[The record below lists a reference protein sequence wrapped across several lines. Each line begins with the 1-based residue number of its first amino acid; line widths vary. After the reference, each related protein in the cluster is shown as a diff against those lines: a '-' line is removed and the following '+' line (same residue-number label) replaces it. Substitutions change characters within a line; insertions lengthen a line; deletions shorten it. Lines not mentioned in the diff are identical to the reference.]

1 MATAVTTPPPPSS
14 SSSSCGPKLESL
26 ANIDITKLSQSELYT
41 LSKCSNSA
49 FDLHRSDDVVV
60 PNIDRSL
67 FNESSGSR
75 RQTYSRLRQSHHHHH
90 HLHPRTRLPGLL
102 PGPKHSPSA
111 DPENHAILHY
121 LKHYLNHNSATNCP
135 PPPPPPPLP
144 PRPPPPPPQ
153 PVGLGLQEKM
163 AIAVNVVEKKRKRGG
178 KVRWNP
184 GLLENGVGMELERVN
199 KNGLEVDFAALE
211 SNGDEFYSA
220 ELGRRTMG
228 LETEEGVLEF
238 LRGLEGQ
245 WCSRRK
251 KRKYVDAGDF
261 GDALPIGWKL
271 LLGLRRRDG
280 RVWVYCRR
288 IISPIGE
295 QFLSCKE
302 ASSFLRS
309 YFEAKSSSQPVDQGN
324 SIVEQGGAVASRRN
338 AGSITNAYQTSH
350 EIVPYLTASGG
361 HDNDVGLMDIDN
373 LPEVQ
378 VQDLFECYKCNL
390 TFDEKNLY
398 LQHLMSFHQR
408 TTRRYKFGDAVADGV
423 IIKDGKFECQF
434 CHKVFLE
441 RRSYNGHV
449 GVHVRNHVKG
459 SELPTPDSV
468 QKSVDSPSWE
478 GLCRR
483 TSKNALIEIAHNFT
497 SAASS
502 AGPSSAAVEISHP
515 SVINLN
521 ETLAGNTH
529 VGATLVSEPSQL
541 EGLNAGRTLNLDL
554 NQHKSDSF
562 MDDGRMSMCN
572 NRQAIEINLKEV
584 HTKDAEQSD
593 AEELKEYGNKNV
605 EIGFG
610 PRSSKQSDDVANS
623 EGPMGEET
631 VHHSG
636 ISSSSTPLVQAYDY
650 FSSVPDKGD
659 DEFFLESQKLGNLP
673 SFEELELDYMGP
685 FKYDFADG
693 QESSLP
699 EVSRDLASDTG
710 KGEVLNASVG
720 LDSQADQLN
729 MTGTHQFTTVCVWCR
744 SEFKIEAFDSELQ
757 SDSIGYMC
765 TTCKDKISGHFSRIC
780 H

>member
-288 IISPIGE
+288 IISPTGE

-309 YFEAKSSSQPVDQGN
+309 YFEAKSSNQPVDQGT
-324 SIVEQGGAVASRRN
+324 SIVEQAGAVASRRN

-478 GLCRR
+478 GLCQR

-515 SVINLN
+515 SVMNLN

-562 MDDGRMSMCN
+562 MDDGRMSTCN
-572 NRQAIEINLKEV
+572 KRQAIEINLKEV
-584 HTKDAEQSD
+584 LTKD
-593 AEELKEYGNKNV
+593 AEELKEYGNKIV

-631 VHHSG
+631 VHHRG

-673 SFEELELDYMGP
+673 SFEELELDDMGP

-699 EVSRDLASDTG
+699 EVSMNLASDTG
-710 KGEVLNASVG
+710 KGEELNASVG
-720 LDSQADQLN
+720 FDSQADQLD

>member
-1 MATAVTTPPPPSS
+1 
-14 SSSSCGPKLESL
+14 
-26 ANIDITKLSQSELYT
+26 
-41 LSKCSNSA
+41 
-49 FDLHRSDDVVV
+49 
-60 PNIDRSL
+60 
-67 FNESSGSR
+67 
-75 RQTYSRLRQSHHHHH
+75 
-90 HLHPRTRLPGLL
+90 
-102 PGPKHSPSA
+102 
-111 DPENHAILHY
+111 
-121 LKHYLNHNSATNCP
+121 
-135 PPPPPPPLP
+135 
-144 PRPPPPPPQ
+144 
-153 PVGLGLQEKM
+153 M

-199 KNGLEVDFAALE
+199 KNGVEVDFAAVE
-211 SNGDEFYSA
+211 SKGDEFYSA

-251 KRKYVDAGDF
+251 KRKYVDAGNF

-288 IISPIGE
+288 VISPTGE

-309 YFEAKSSSQPVDQGN
+309 YFEAKNSNQSVDEGTC
-324 SIVEQGGAVASRRN
+324 IVEQAGAVASGSN

-350 EIVPYLTASGG
+350 EIVPYSTASGA

-408 TTRRYKFGDAVADGV
+408 TTRRYRFGDTVADGV

-459 SELPTPDSV
+459 SELPTPDYV
-468 QKSVDSPSWE
+468 QKSVDSPSRE
-478 GLCRR
+478 SLCQR
-483 TSKNALIEIAHNFT
+483 TSKNA
-497 SAASS
+497 
-502 AGPSSAAVEISHP
+502 VEISGA
-515 SVINLN
+515 SIMNLN
-521 ETLAGNTH
+521 ETLAGSTH
-529 VGATLVSEPSQL
+529 DGATLGSEPSQL
-541 EGLNAGRTLNLDL
+541 EGLNAERKLNLDL
-554 NQHKSDSF
+554 NQHKSDKSDSF
-562 MDDGRMSMCN
+562 IDDGRMIMHN
-572 NRQAIEINLKEV
+572 NGEAIEINLKEV
-584 HTKDAEQSD
+584 LRKDAEQSD
-593 AEELKEYGNKNV
+593 AEEFKEYGKKNV
-605 EIGFG
+605 ETGFG

-631 VHHSG
+631 VHHRG
-636 ISSSSTPLVQAYDY
+636 ITSSSTPLVQSCDY

-659 DEFFLESQKLGNLP
+659 DEFFLDSQKLENLP
-673 SFEELELDYMGP
+673 SFEELELDDMEP

-693 QESSLP
+693 KESSLP
-699 EVSRDLASDTG
+699 EVSMDLASDAG
-710 KGEVLNASVG
+710 KGEELNASVG
-720 LDSQADQLN
+720 FDSQADQLDI
-729 MTGTHQFTTVCVWCR
+729 TGTHQFTTVCVWCR
-744 SEFKIEAFDSELQ
+744 SEFKVEAFDSELQ

-765 TTCKDKISGHFSRIC
+765 TPCKDKISGHFDRIC